1 VVSDPSH
8 GDTPVGDGSAAGSA
22 ADGPRRLGGRWG
34 IPAGLGSGLRSGL
47 RSVLDSGPGGL
58 LRRFPFTLATVV
70 LILVLGLALGGLWKP
85 VQQRSWYPNVA
96 FGLPSFEHGR
106 WWTLLTGAV
115 LAAQPGDYLAI
126 LLGMLLLVGFA
137 EARMGTRWTAA
148 VTVAGQVCA
157 VLLAALLLLVL
168 RTTGWSWAV
177 DVSHQLDVGFSAGML
192 LAGAMAS
199 ATLRSPWRLRLRLGL
214 IAYVTVSLL
223 YVGTVSDVEHA
234 LAVTLGLLATRWI
247 RVPGRVAASGRLSR
261 REWRLLAVAG
271 LVLISAIWVIVWL
284 APSRGPLGSTYG
296 LGASWGQVLIGL
308 AVAAV
313 LVNGVRMGR
322 RRAWRWTGAVAAAYV
337 LLGLLIAVVFA
348 VAKATGGQVTLT
360 GGAVL
365 IPTAVLWAAELV
377 LLVLGREAFQVPS
390 RPLLR
395 RHRRGEGS
403 PGLRRRSQ
411 GSAES
416 REQAEADGQ
425 DDAIALLQRYGGG
438 HLSWMTT
445 WPDNSYFYA
454 SSQQSYVAY
463 REHAGVAVALGD
475 PIGAV
480 QARERAVVE
489 FAEECDGSG
498 LIPCFFSATGQV
510 AHAAEPLGWQHVQV
524 AEDTVIDLAEL
535 EFRGKSWQDVR
546 TALNRAKK
554 EGVGYRLVTLAEEP
568 RALVG
573 QVRALSEE
581 WVGDMGL
588 PEMGFT
594 LGGVEEALDPRVLVG
609 LAQDESGVIQGVT
622 SWMPDYGG
630 DGAVEGW
637 TLDVMRRR
645 QGGFRPVV
653 EFLIASS
660 CLAFRERGAQFASL
674 SGAPL
679 ARSGGTDGDG
689 VGGLERFLDQLGEKM
704 EPYYGFRSLH
714 AFKAKFHPRYEPM
727 YLIYRDEADLPRIG
741 IALTRAYMPQAG
753 PRDLLRA
760 FAKPSA

>member
-1 VVSDPSH
+1 MVSAEPQDRSRWVVP
-8 GDTPVGDGSAAGSA
+8 PAA
-22 ADGPRRLGGRWG
+22 LG
-34 IPAGLGSGLRSGL
+34 
-47 RSVLDSGPGGL
+47 V
-58 LRRFPFTLATVV
+58 LRRFPFTLAVSGV
-70 LILVLGLALGGLWKP
+70 ILVLGLALGGLWNAL
-85 VQQRSWYPNVA
+85 QQRSWYPDVA
-96 FGLPSFEHGR
+96 FGLPSFQHGR
-106 WWTLLTGAV
+106 YWTLVTGAF
-115 LAAQPGDYLAI
+115 LAAQPWDYLAV
-126 LLGMLLLVGFA
+126 LVGMLLLVGFA
-137 EARMGTRWTAA
+137 EARMGTRWAAA
-148 VTVAGQVCA
+148 VTTAGQVAA

-177 DVSHQLDVGFSAGML
+177 NVSHQLDVGFSAGML
-192 LAGAMAS
+192 CAGAMAS

-214 IAYVTVSLL
+214 VAYVALSLL
-223 YVGTVSDVEHA
+223 YVGTISDLEHA

-247 RVPGRVAASGRLSR
+247 RVPGRVEASGRLSR

-271 LVLISAIWVIVWL
+271 LVLISAIWVVVWL
-284 APSRGPLGSTYG
+284 APSRGPIGSTYG

-308 AVAAV
+308 VVAAL
-313 LVNGVRMGR
+313 LVNGLRMGR
-322 RRAWRWTGAVAAAYV
+322 RRSWRWTVAVAGVYV
-337 LLGLLIAVVFA
+337 LLSLFVAVVFV
-348 VAKATGGQVTLT
+348 VAKATGNQVTVT
-360 GGAVL
+360 GATVL
-365 IPTAVLWAAELV
+365 IPTGLLWAAELV
-377 LLVLGREAFQVPS
+377 LLVMGREAFQVPS
-390 RPLLR
+390 RR
-395 RHRRGEGS
+395 V
-403 PGLRRRSQ
+403 LRRRSAGQ
-411 GSAES
+411 GPDTPAES
-416 REQAEADGQ
+416 QDEA
-425 DDAIALLQRYGGG
+425 ISLLQHYGGG

-454 SSQQSYVAY
+454 SSHESYVAY

-475 PIGAV
+475 PIGAME
-480 QARERAVVE
+480 AREGAVVE
-489 FAEECDGSG
+489 FAEECDSSG

-510 AHAAEPLGWQHVQV
+510 AGAATPLGWQHVQV
-524 AEDTVIDLAEL
+524 AEDTVIDLEQL

-554 EGVGYRLVTLAEEP
+554 EGIGYRSVTLADEP

-594 LGGVEEALDPRVLVG
+594 LGGVEEALDRRVLVG
-609 LAQDESGVIQGVT
+609 LAEDQDGVIQGVT
-622 SWMPDYGG
+622 SWMPVYGG
-630 DGAVEGW
+630 DGAVQGW

-653 EFLIASS
+653 EFMIASS
-660 CLAFRERGAQFASL
+660 CLAFRERGATFASL

-679 ARSGGTDGDG
+679 ARSDGDG
-689 VGGLERFLDQLGEKM
+689 NPVGLERFLDQLGEKM

-760 FAKPSA
+760 FAKPHG

>member
-1 VVSDPSH
+1 MRAV
-8 GDTPVGDGSAAGSA
+8 
-22 ADGPRRLGGRWG
+22 R
-34 IPAGLGSGLRSGL
+34 
-47 RSVLDSGPGGL
+47 DSGPGAL
-58 LRRFPFTLATVV
+58 LRRFPFTLATVG
-70 LILVLGLALGGLWKP
+70 LILVAGLALGALGNPL
-85 VQQRSWYPNVA
+85 QQRSWYPDVA
-96 FGLPSFEHGR
+96 FGLPSFEHNR
-106 WWTLLTGAV
+106 WWTLLTGS
-115 LAAQPGDYLAI
+115 LLGAQPWDYLAI

-137 EARMGTRWTAA
+137 EARMGTRWAAA
-148 VTVAGQVCA
+148 VTVVGQVCA
-157 VLLAALLLLVL
+157 VLLAALVLLVL

-199 ATLRSPWRLRLRLGL
+199 ATLRSPWRLRLRLAL

-234 LAVTLGLLATRWI
+234 LAVGLGLAATGWI
-247 RVPGRVAASGRLSR
+247 RVPGRVDASGQLSR

-296 LGASWGQVLIGL
+296 LGASWAQTLIGL
-308 AVAAV
+308 ALAAL
-313 LVNGVRMGR
+313 LVNGLRRGR
-322 RRAWRWTGAVAAAYV
+322 RRSWRWTGAVATAYV
-337 LLGLLIAVVFA
+337 LLGLLIAVVFT
-348 VAKATGGQVTLT
+348 VAKATGNPVTIT

-377 LLVLGREAFQVPS
+377 LLVLGREAFRVSS

-395 RHRRGEGS
+395 RRAGKAADLMQRAPAGGRGSEPTAVHGH
-403 PGLRRRSQ
+403 
-411 GSAES
+411 
-416 REQAEADGQ
+416 
-425 DDAIALLQRYGGG
+425 DDAVALLQRYGGG

-454 SSQQSYVAY
+454 SSEQSYVAY

-475 PIGAV
+475 PIGSE

-489 FAEECDGSG
+489 FAEQCDSSG

-510 AHAAEPLGWQHVQV
+510 ARAAEPLGWQHVQV
-524 AEDTVIDLAEL
+524 AEDTVIELEQL

-546 TALNRAKK
+546 TALNRARK
-554 EGVGYRLVTLAEEP
+554 EGIDYRPVTLAEEP
-568 RALVG
+568 RALVS
-573 QVRALSEE
+573 QVRTLSEE

-609 LAQDESGVIQGVT
+609 LAQDGSGVIQGVT
-622 SWMPDYGG
+622 SWMPVYGG

-653 EFLIASS
+653 EFMIASS

-679 ARSGGTDGDG
+679 ARSAPAEGDG
-689 VGGLERFLDQLGEKM
+689 GDGGRALERFLDQLGEKM

-741 IALTRAYMPQAG
+741 VALTRAYMPQAG

-760 FAKPSA
+760 FAKPKA